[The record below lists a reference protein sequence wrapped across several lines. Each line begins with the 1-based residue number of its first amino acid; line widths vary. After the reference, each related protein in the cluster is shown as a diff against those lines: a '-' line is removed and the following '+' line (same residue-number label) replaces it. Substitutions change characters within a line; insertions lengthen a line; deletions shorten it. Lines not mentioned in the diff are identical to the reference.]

1 MLFRKKLFATFC
13 VLVFIIS
20 SCGEAETHTIANDT
34 AAGEKAS
41 SDISDTAENTETEDA
56 RAMAKDGLPED
67 IDLGGATIRVLSR
80 SGDADT
86 RREFL
91 AEESS
96 GDVVADAV
104 YQRNLRVM
112 ERLNCSIEVS
122 EVGNDRHSGEDINNK
137 IKKAVNAASDEW
149 DITANHMGQSSTL
162 IVGGYYKDLRQ
173 TTGIAWDMPWWNAT
187 YNSAVT
193 IDNHTC
199 AAAGEL
205 ASTMI
210 SGTYGIFFNKKIAED
225 HIPDTDIYSVVLDG
239 KWTLDRINEI
249 SDLIYTDINGNSE
262 KDTDDLFGLIYASKS
277 IQGDALWAGSK
288 ILYTSFDNDAGTY
301 RWALENE
308 RTSAFADKIM
318 KLIHNSIG
326 TYMFSEG
333 NDYNVNLPNKFKSD
347 GALFTIYYLSFT
359 DLMRDMENDF
369 GIIPI
374 PKLNEEQDSYATTVH
389 NGFSVF
395 GIPITCSSPD
405 NASAFLESACC
416 ESYRLVTPAYYETA
430 LKVKY
435 SRDNES
441 SQMLDILIDGI
452 SFDFAYLFNSQIG
465 SAGTFLRDY
474 IGSEKSLQDVMS
486 KIAANTD
493 KVNASI
499 DKVVEAYSQIG
510 F

>member
-1 MLFRKKLFATFC
+1 MSFRKLLIVTSC
-13 VLVFIIS
+13 VLVLVIS
-20 SCGEAETHTIANDT
+20 SCGETNTGINISETTAGGNDDSYIADT
-34 AAGEKAS
+34 SADAV
-41 SDISDTAENTETEDA
+41 TEDA
-56 RAMAKDGLPED
+56 RSAAKDSLPEN
-67 IDLGGATIRVLSR
+67 IDLGNAVIRVLSR

-86 RREFL
+86 RREFI

-104 YQRNLRVM
+104 YQRNLKVM
-112 ERLNCSIEVS
+112 ERLNCTIEVS

-137 IKKAVNAASDEW
+137 IKKAVKAGSDEW
-149 DITANHMGQSSTL
+149 DITANHMAQSSTL
-162 IVGGYYKDLRQ
+162 IVGGYYTDLRQ
-173 TTGIAWDMPWWNAT
+173 INGIGWDMPWWNDS
-187 YNSAVT
+187 YNSSVT
-193 IDNHTC
+193 IDSHTC

-210 SGTYGIFFNKKIAED
+210 SGTYGIFFNKKIADD
-225 HIPDTDIYSVVLDG
+225 HIPATDLYSVVLDG
-239 KWTLDRINEI
+239 GWTLDRLNEI
-249 SDLIYTDINGNSE
+249 SDSIYTDINGNTE
-262 KDTDDLFGLIYASKS
+262 KDEEDLFGLIYASQS

-288 ILYTSFDNDAGTY
+288 ITYTSFDDNTDTY

-308 RTSAFADKIM
+308 RTSDFVDKIR

-326 TYMFSEG
+326 TYIFPSG

-347 GALFTIYYLSFT
+347 GALFTVYYLSFT
-359 DLMRDMENDF
+359 DLMRDMESDY

-374 PKLNEEQDSYATTVH
+374 PKLNEEQESYSTTVH

-395 GIPITCSSPD
+395 GIPVTCSSPD
-405 NASAFLESACC
+405 NAAAFLESACC
-416 ESYRLVTPAYYETA
+416 ESYRLVTPAYYDTA

-435 SRDNES
+435 SRDSES
-441 SQMLDILIDGI
+441 SQMMDLLISSI

-474 IGSEKSLQDVMS
+474 IGNEKLLQDAMS

-493 KVNASI
+493 KVNANI
-499 DKVVEAYSQIG
+499 DKVMEAYSQIG

>member
-1 MLFRKKLFATFC
+1 MTSRKIFIVAFCILALF
-13 VLVFIIS
+13 IS
-20 SCGEAETHTIANDT
+20 SCGETNTVGDMNETSAAANDDSY
-34 AAGEKAS
+34 AG
-41 SDISDTAENTETEDA
+41 DTSEEAVTEDA
-56 RAMAKDGLPED
+56 RAAAKDSLPED
-67 IDLGGATIRVLSR
+67 IDLGNAVIRVLSR

-112 ERLNCSIEVS
+112 ERLNCTIEVS

-137 IKKAVNAASDEW
+137 IKKAVNAGSDEW
-149 DITANHMGQSSTL
+149 DITANHMAQSSTL

-173 TTGIAWDMPWWNAT
+173 TNGIGWDMPWWNDS
-187 YNSAVT
+187 YNSSVT
-193 IDNHTC
+193 IDGHAC

-225 HIPDTDIYSVVLDG
+225 HIPDIDIYSVVLDG
-239 KWTLDRINEI
+239 VWTLERLNEI
-249 SDLIYTDINGNSE
+249 SDSVYADINGNTE
-262 KDTDDLFGLIYASKS
+262 KDEDDLFGLIYASKS

-288 ILYTSFDNDAGTY
+288 ITYTSFDDNAGTY
-301 RWALENE
+301 RWTLENG
-308 RTSAFADKIM
+308 RTSDFADKIM
-318 KLIHNSIG
+318 KLIHNSAG
-326 TYMFSEG
+326 TYMFPNG

-347 GALFTIYYLSFT
+347 GALFTVYYLSFT
-359 DLMRDMENDF
+359 DLMRDMESDY

-374 PKLNEEQDSYATTVH
+374 PKLNEEQDTYATTVH

-395 GIPITCSSPD
+395 GIPVTCSSPD
-405 NASAFLESACC
+405 NAAAFLESACC
-416 ESYRLVTPAYYETA
+416 ESYRLVTPAYYDTA

-435 SRDNES
+435 SRDSES
-441 SQMLDILIDGI
+441 SQMMDLLINSI

-474 IGSEKSLQDVMS
+474 IGNEKALPDVMS

-499 DKVVEAYSQIG
+499 DKVMDAYSQIG